1 VSGTAS
7 FSTGAV
13 NISLSTVTV
22 ATPQLSAFGTT
33 AVSVTV
39 NAGGVA
45 TTTPF
50 NVSFTSPCARN
61 GKAALTSAVATING
75 VATASYRDIGCAG
88 TDTITAS
95 VTGLAL
101 VSTGVVTVSPPA
113 VGSIQYVAATPTS
126 ISLRGTGGLGRQ
138 ETSQVSFRVVDIG
151 GNPLGGRTVTFNLN
165 TTVGGISLSAATAT
179 SDPSTGLVVTNVQA
193 GTVSTPVRVT
203 ASTIA
208 GAQTLTTQSDQLT
221 ITTGIPAQD
230 SFSISLSTFNI
241 EGWNYDGTTTQVTVR
256 MADHFKNPVPDG
268 TAVTFTAEGASIVGS
283 CLTVGGLCSV
293 TFTSQALRPVTGRVT
308 VLAYAVGEEG
318 FTDLNGNGWFDLSPT
333 NELIDSNKQSTDI
346 GEAFVDFNENGVRDA
361 TEPFIDFNNNGVFDG
376 PDGKYSGVLC
386 DETVAGRSPAGS
398 CAAAKTLHVRGSHT
412 VVLSGS
418 EPKAELE
425 VAGINNPNPSLLKL
439 TCGSAPVAL
448 KFHLEDARGNALPAG
463 TLVEYTTTNGK
474 FASTTSFVIPN
485 SLACRNPGTG
495 NCPASAQELRNTV
508 AGSFLTS
515 IQSDAELPKCEN
527 TNKFG
532 TLTLKV
538 TTPKNIVTLFSS
550 LTIED

>member
-165 TTVGGISLSAATAT
+165 TTVGGISLSATTAT

-495 NCPASAQELRNTV
+495 NCPASAQELRNTF